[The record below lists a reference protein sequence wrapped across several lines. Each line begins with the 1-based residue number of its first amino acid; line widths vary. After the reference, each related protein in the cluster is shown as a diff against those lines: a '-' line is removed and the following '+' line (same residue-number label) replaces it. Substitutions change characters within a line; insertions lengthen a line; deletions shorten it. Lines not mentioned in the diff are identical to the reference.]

1 MEGQEIVSLT
11 FGDQAKMENDQLG
24 WATRTEADAHE
35 QAREVESEE
44 MTEFQNVT
52 EPTAPV
58 ARQSERD
65 GALENSLSNN
75 HENEMTQSSGKPTET
90 NLLVEAQGD
99 EISVEADQE
108 TELLES
114 QEIKPNTVEE
124 VEFVEPSDKEELEWK
139 NRDPAEC
146 KQETPASSVMVT
158 PSRSPE
164 IRDKAL
170 VLEELEA
177 EKQKMAAEKSK
188 ESLKNNEVGG
198 IFTESSDE
206 DAQTAAAEKGNK
218 EIEKDNLSVDEQIWK
233 QPKIQEKNEEDER
246 ETLPQEIKEALK
258 NIYKLKLLVENL
270 QKKLFAE
277 DARLR
282 EMRNRLLC
290 V

>member
-24 WATRTEADAHE
+24 WATRTEDDAHE

-52 EPTAPV
+52 EPTASV

-90 NLLVEAQGD
+90 NLLVEAQGN

-146 KQETPASSVMVT
+146 KQETPASSAIT
-158 PSRSPE
+158 PFESSE

-177 EKQKMAAEKSK
+177 EEQKMAAEKSK

-206 DAQTAAAEKGNK
+206 DVQTAAAEKGNK

-246 ETLPQEIKEALK
+246 EILPQDIKEALK

>member
-24 WATRTEADAHE
+24 WATRTEDDAHE

-52 EPTAPV
+52 EPTASV

-90 NLLVEAQGD
+90 NLLVEAQGN

-146 KQETPASSVMVT
+146 KQETPASSAIT
-158 PSRSPE
+158 PFESPE

-177 EKQKMAAEKSK
+177 EEQKMAAEKSK

-206 DAQTAAAEKGNK
+206 DVQTAAAEKGNK

-246 ETLPQEIKEALK
+246 EILPQDIKEALK